1 MQLINDKRTFRS
13 ALFALI
19 LGALCFA
26 PLFANEDMALKSLD
40 EYSQLV
46 KKNFQTYNL
55 EDKDFRY
62 SFKILSTD
70 LITYE
75 MTLFANVNY
84 LFLAVSDNESDNVE
98 IEGKFG
104 FEYTMDEKTAKTYL
118 FPFNL
123 SFIKRLQYTFSVPV
137 TGNYQFVFRLTNK
150 RYPGSSE
157 PSEASQAFTAFLIGY
172 ELTPKK

>member
-1 MQLINDKRTFRS
+1 MKPINPTLFGRVTLPALLVFAMLFTSLS
-13 ALFALI
+13 AS
-19 LGALCFA
+19 
-26 PLFANEDMALKSLD
+26 EDMALKSLD

-62 SFKILSTD
+62 GFKILSTD

-75 MTLFANVNY
+75 ITLFANVNY
-84 LFLAVSDNESDNVE
+84 VFLAVSNNESDNVE

-104 FEYTMDEKTAKTYL
+104 FEYAMDEKTAKTYL

-137 TGNYQFVFRLTNK
+137 TGTYQFVFRLTNK